1 MSAIDN
7 IESLAQDVYLTINGV
22 TNDDEG
28 DDLIQFQNDFIRAFN
43 LWKDEFETEAYWT
56 KLRVDDYTL
65 ATIAD
70 TTTYSFTLPDE
81 YRSPVFNQNKY
92 LKFVSADDTVI
103 ASFKMVDP
111 NQRQVDDSWDKPDR
125 ATFVGRNV
133 VLSRP
138 PKDVEVGA
146 TIVLDVVEFLPPL
159 ARNDDSAIALL
170 PNKQL
175 AVLGVAKNTTLGN
188 VVKVSLSPSFAQK
201 YGNELQRAIA
211 QNNLTNELDDM
222 QRDSY
227 AYINGIW

>member
-1 MSAIDN
+1 MAAIDN
-7 IESLAQDVYLTINGV
+7 IESLAQDTYYSINGV
-22 TNDDEG
+22 TNDDTG
-28 DDLIQFQNDFIRAFN
+28 DDLTQFQDDFIRAFN
-43 LWKDEFETEAYWT
+43 LWKDEFETEAYWS

-81 YRSPVFNQNKY
+81 YRSPIFSQNKY
-92 LKFVSADDTVI
+92 LKFISADDTVI
-103 ASFKMVDP
+103 ATFKMVDP
-111 NQRQVDDSWDKPDR
+111 SQRQVDDAWDKPDR

-146 TIVLDVVEFLPPL
+146 TIVLDVVEYLPPL

-175 AVLGVAKNTTLGN
+175 AVLGVAKNTSLSN
-188 VVKVSLSPSFAQK
+188 VVKISLSPSFAQK
-201 YGNELQRAIA
+201 YNNELQKAIA
-211 QNNLTNELDDM
+211 QNNLTNEIDDM
-222 QRDSY
+222 QRDNY

>member
-1 MSAIDN
+1 MAAIDT
-7 IESLAQDVYLTINGV
+7 IQDLAQDTYLTINGV
-22 TNDDEG
+22 TNDDTG
-28 DDLIQFQNDFIRAFN
+28 DDLIQFQDDFIRAFN

-65 ATIAD
+65 ATIAN

-92 LKFVSADDTVI
+92 LKLISADDTVI
-103 ASFKMVDP
+103 ATFKMVDP
-111 NQRQVDDSWDKPDR
+111 SQRVDDGSWDKPDR

-138 PKDVEVGA
+138 PKAVEVGA
-146 TIVLDVVEFLPPL
+146 TIVLDVVEYLPPL
-159 ARNDDSAIALL
+159 TRNDDSAIALL

-175 AVLGVAKNTTLGN
+175 AVLGVAKNTSLSN

-201 YGNELQRAIA
+201 YNNELQKAIT

-222 QRDSY
+222 QRDNYS
-227 AYINGIW
+227 YINGIW